1 MPRTKSKDK
10 MELISVH
17 IPKKMLDELERLVEM
32 GKYPNRSEAIRD
44 AIRRLID
51 QNADSLREGKAVKP
65 SEAEAEEGQIV
76 LLKGR

>member
-51 QNADSLREGKAVKP
+51 QNADSLREDKKARG
-65 SEAEAEEGQIV
+65 SDTDTEEGQIV